1 MFEELKQKLESI
13 DSVLDE
19 ESESD
24 IDLSNFDSSKNY
36 TREELKK
43 FGRLKYCVEILK
55 KSGGESKYLMIEV
68 IVQKNDEKYSKTYL
82 RGFDFRYGSHHLMI
96 YEFMKEELGKR
107 LSSKFV
113 FPDRWPKMRDS
124 RDDALLHSLTLENS
138 DEKITIS
145 ALGGGKFDL
154 KNKSINLSGSSQAF
168 GSIPRA
174 YEDRFKELMQ
184 Q

>member
-1 MFEELKQKLESI
+1 MFEELKQNLESI

-43 FGRLKYCVEILK
+43 SGR
-55 KSGGESKYLMIEV
+55 ESKYLMIEV
-68 IVQKNDEKYSKTYL
+68 IAQKNDEKYSKTYL

-96 YEFMKEELGKR
+96 YEFMREELGKR

-154 KNKSINLSGSSQAF
+154 KNKSINLSG
-168 GSIPRA
+168 
-174 YEDRFKELMQ
+174 
-184 Q
+184 